1 MERHE
6 RLRKLIIDVVGVK
19 LIEPKVGKSIT
30 EMAAEAA
37 EKIMDAV
44 AEGFRS
50 LEEVDGIVKSVKAG
64 MDVQIAYWDPEED
77 AGPDG
82 LPDPMV
88 RKARWEGVELPD
100 PLQVYVCSQ
109 YATRGDRKDNL
120 EMARRYCSKIIE
132 EGKVPICPHLFFGPF
147 LDDDVPEQRELALRI
162 GFDLMRDCSEL
173 RVYSQISD
181 GMREEIL
188 EADRRGIPVNI
199 GNLYAIFD
207 WNRADY
213 LTEKIL
219 KELEDVRSGEK
230 HRTEEDGSA
239 E

>member
-1 MERHE
+1 MERHKK
-6 RLRKLIIDVVGVK
+6 LRELIIQVVKEK
-19 LIEPKVGKSIT
+19 LKEPKAGKSIT

-37 EKIMDAV
+37 EKIMDEV
-44 AEGFRS
+44 ADGFRS
-50 LEEVDGIVKSVKAG
+50 LEEVDSIVETVKAG
-64 MDVQIAYWDPEED
+64 MDVEVAYWDPDE

-88 RKARWEGVELPD
+88 RRARWEGVELPD
-100 PLQVYVCSQ
+100 PERVYVCSQ
-109 YATRGDRKDNL
+109 YATRGNRKDNL
-120 EMARRYCSKIIE
+120 EMARRYCSKVIE

-147 LDDDVPEQRELALRI
+147 LDDDVQEQRELALRI
-162 GFDLMRDCSEL
+162 GIDLLKDCSEL

-181 GMREEIL
+181 GMREEIRK
-188 EADRRGIPVNI
+188 ADSRGIPVNV

-207 WNRADY
+207 RNRADY

-219 KELEDVRSGEK
+219 EELEDVRSGEK
-230 HRTEEDGSA
+230 HHTKEDGSA